1 MQDLSNIQPLL
12 YEISRDNSETAYKK
26 LFMLLFPSVKRFVG
40 CLVKS
45 SHFAE
50 EIAADV
56 MITLWRN
63 RKDLIEVRNIMVY
76 SFVIAKN
83 LSLNFLKKE
92 SGRRIVSLDDVDVS
106 LETDNITPEQIL
118 ISDELK
124 NRLNQSVDALPPRCK
139 IIFKLV
145 RQDGL
150 SYKEVAEILDVSVK
164 TVDAQLVIAI
174 KKLSE
179 NVKKEFNLV

>member
-1 MQDLSNIQPLL
+1 MKDLSGIQPLL
-12 YEISRDNSETAYKK
+12 YDISRNNNEGAYKK
-26 LFMLLFPSVKRFVG
+26 LFVLLFPPVKRFVK

-45 SHFAE
+45 VPAAE

-63 RKDLIEVRNIMVY
+63 RMELAEVRNIMVY

-83 LSLNFLKKE
+83 LSFNFLKRE
-92 SGRRIVSLDDVDVS
+92 SGRKTVSLDELDVN
-106 LETDNITPEQIL
+106 LEIDNITPEQIL
-118 ISDELK
+118 ISEELK
-124 NRLNQSVDALPPRCK
+124 SKLNQSIDTLPPRCK
-139 IIFKLV
+139 IIFKLI

-164 TVDAQLVIAI
+164 TVDAQLVIAV
-174 KKLSE
+174 KKLSG
-179 NVKKEFNLV
+179 NIKREFNLR